1 MRDRES
7 IPVTGTRED
16 RWLEELLQGAAE
28 TVHAPHGFAR
38 RVMDGVYR
46 ESLAARALPVRPA
59 SRGHILAGAVRSSR
73 PTVARMYR
81 RLGLSFMFTAAVL
94 AASLLV
100 PHGAYPTLIGG
111 GSDSALGAGPS
122 HAVQRALVGAGHAVQ
137 GALGEQLIGGNQE

>member
-7 IPVTGTRED
+7 MPVTGTRED
-16 RWLEELLQGAAE
+16 RWLEEYLQGAAE
-28 TVHAPHGFAR
+28 TVHAPRGFAR
-38 RVMDGVYR
+38 KVMDAVYR
-46 ESLAARALPVRPA
+46 ESLAGRAQAVRPA
-59 SRGHILAGAVRSSR
+59 SRGHIPAGAVRASQ

-111 GSDSALGAGPS
+111 SDSALGAGPS
-122 HAVQRALVGAGHAVQ
+122 NVVQRALLGAGHAVQ
-137 GALGEQLIGGNQE
+137 GALGEQLIGGKQE